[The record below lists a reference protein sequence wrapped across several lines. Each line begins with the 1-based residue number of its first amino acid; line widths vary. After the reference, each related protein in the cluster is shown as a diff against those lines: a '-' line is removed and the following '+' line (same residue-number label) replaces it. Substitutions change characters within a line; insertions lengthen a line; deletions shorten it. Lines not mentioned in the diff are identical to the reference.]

1 MYPLLQL
8 FLEITAFRKGPQD
21 VPTASWLLPF
31 VGMFYVGIN
40 LAVLLLSSDLSTAL
54 MQVAVDFA
62 LMSAFIWPLLFVSD
76 KINRYR
82 QTLAALLG
90 TDAVIN
96 FFALPAVASLNNEA
110 TDLGFFAMLILMMWH
125 WAVTGHIF
133 RYALDRPLFF
143 GLGVAFL
150 YLLISSQ
157 VLEALFPVVA
167 MAPAPS
173 PDL

>member
-21 VPTASWLLPF
+21 VPTANWLMPLILM
-31 VGMFYVGIN
+31 VYVAIN
-40 LAVLLLSSDLSTAL
+40 VAVLLLSSEWGDAL

-62 LMSAFIWPLLFVSD
+62 LMSAFIWPLLFVSN
-76 KINRYR
+76 KLNRYR
-82 QTLAALLG
+82 QTLVALLG

-96 FFALPAVASLNNEA
+96 FFALPAVASLTNEA

-125 WAVTGHIF
+125 WAVTGHIL

-157 VLEALFPVVA
+157 VMEALFPVVA

-173 PDL
+173 SDL

>member
-1 MYPLLQL
+1 MYSLLQL
-8 FLEITAFRKGPQD
+8 FLEITAFRKGPQH
-21 VPTASWLLPF
+21 VPTAAWLLPLIL
-31 VGMFYVGIN
+31 VFYVVIN
-40 LAVLLLSSDLSTAL
+40 LAILLLSGDLSSAV

-62 LMSAFIWPLLFVSD
+62 LMSGFIWPLLFVSA
-76 KINRYR
+76 KLNRYR
-82 QTLAALLG
+82 QTLVALLG

-96 FFALPAVASLNNEA
+96 FFALPAVASLTNEA

-125 WAVTGHIF
+125 WAVTGHIL

-157 VLEALFPVVA
+157 VMEALFPVA
-167 MAPAPS
+167 MMMPAE
-173 PDL
+173 L